1 MNVDSIYQLQRDDA
15 FAAQFSAEEYET
27 FVAMPFSNR
36 GGYPEPRIKKLLLE
50 KVHKRANSL
59 LAAPKGKT
67 TFAPLHRVDG
77 GSSGGAV
84 VITDKIVTDI
94 LNSHFFVGDLTGGN
108 FWVVLEAGIALALKP
123 NDRVLLFT
131 QDDTALLHFDLK
143 VTNVNRYSE
152 NSLVEKVARVLVGA
166 ARDFEREADRYIR
179 LLSSQLTPDGISALN
194 IYGRLWKDRK
204 RKTDRPSLWESL
216 AASYSP
222 RFTDNL
228 GSIAFHQAV
237 RELSGRRLLWTDY
250 KPNVGK
256 GKDAYGVHATK
267 LGWRVIEH
275 LWSHDPQMRE
285 PGNAPIGPNL
295 G

>member
-1 MNVDSIYQLQRDDA
+1 VSIAVD
-15 FAAQFSAEEYET
+15 
-27 FVAMPFSNR
+27 
-36 GGYPEPRIKKLLLE
+36 
-50 KVHKRANSL
+50 
-59 LAAPKGKT
+59 T
-67 TFAPLHRVDG
+67 TFGVAGKARTDFGHTDFEQTRSALFSLAG
-77 GSSGGAV
+77 KSSRREEQYS
-84 VITDKIVTDI
+84 I
-94 LNSHFFVGDLTGGN
+94 LNSHFFVGDLTGCN
-108 FWVVLEAGIALALKP
+108 FAVVLEAGIALALKP
-123 NDRVLLFT
+123 NDRVVLFT
-131 QDDTALLHFDLK
+131 QDDTASLHFDLK

-152 NSLVEKVARVLVGA
+152 NRLVETVARVLVGA

-204 RKTDRPSLWESL
+204 RKKDRLSLWEHL
-216 AASYSP
+216 AARYSP
-222 RFTDNL
+222 RFVDNV

-285 PGNAPIGPNL
+285 PGNAPTGPTFAENSSVA
-295 G
+295 GQKSITESSATRQRRCVHTGPMSDRVSPHF